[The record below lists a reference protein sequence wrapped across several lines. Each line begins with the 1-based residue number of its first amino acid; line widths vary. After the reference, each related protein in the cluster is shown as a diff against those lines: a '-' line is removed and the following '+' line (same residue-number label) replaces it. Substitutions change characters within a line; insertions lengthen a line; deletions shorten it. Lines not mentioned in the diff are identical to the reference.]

1 MAKEDFVKWQENV
14 PANIRNDPLWKAE
27 YYRLALYL
35 FDLVWQDMEALQN
48 DLRGREIVRQLTRSA
63 GSIAANI
70 EEAYGRGI
78 ETADG
83 QRVLRIA
90 IGECRETRGWYFR
103 LRHLL
108 DPDIMEH
115 RLSLTSHLLAMLLR
129 VRSSYYRRHR

>member
-1 MAKEDFVKWQENV
+1 MAQEDFLKWQKDV
-14 PANIRNDPLWKAE
+14 PASIQNDPLWRAE

-35 FDLVWQDMEALQN
+35 FDLAWHDVETLQH
-48 DLRGREIVRQLTRSA
+48 DSLGREIARQLTRSA
-63 GSIAANI
+63 GSVAANI

-108 DPDIMEH
+108 AHTIVEE
-115 RLSLTSHLLAMLLR
+115 RLNLTSHLLAMLLR
-129 VRSSYYRRHR
+129 VRSSYYRRNK

>member
-1 MAKEDFVKWQENV
+1 MAQEDFLKWQENV
-14 PANIRNDPLWKAE
+14 PASIRNDPLWQAE

-35 FDLVWQDMEALQN
+35 FDLVWQDVEALQH

-103 LRHLL
+103 LHHLL
-108 DPDIMEH
+108 EH
-115 RLSLTSHLLAMLLR
+115 GIVEERLALTSRLLAMLLR